1 MRRRVFESL
10 KSPQMRPSF
19 CGTSGWGTWAADIV
33 EFQAALPESPARTRP
48 ETPDPPPSDLGCR
61 SPALCGTLV
70 LPAVSMDPG
79 ETIVKKDEFYQYALE
94 AFRPAESLLK
104 MVPSDKLEWKPGP
117 SFMSMG
123 QLICHLGDGI
133 GTELRMVLTNS
144 WPKPE
149 EMSEAMK
156 NMPTCTPQ
164 EALAKLEK
172 DKGTLREVLS
182 SLTERDFTNKLVKVP
197 WGWEFKMEKMALNF
211 RDHFVHHKMQLF
223 TYLKLL
229 GFSVNTDTL
238 YFG

>member
-1 MRRRVFESL
+1 M
-10 KSPQMRPSF
+10 
-19 CGTSGWGTWAADIV
+19 
-33 EFQAALPESPARTRP
+33 
-48 ETPDPPPSDLGCR
+48 
-61 SPALCGTLV
+61 
-70 LPAVSMDPG
+70 
-79 ETIVKKDEFYQYALE
+79 KKDEFYQYAMD

-104 MVPSDKLEWKPGP
+104 MVPADKLDWKPGP

-133 GTELRMVLTNS
+133 GTELRMAITNS

-156 NMPTCTPQ
+156 SMPTCTVQ

-172 DKGTLREVLS
+172 DKTTLREVLS
-182 SLTERDFTNKLVKVP
+182 GITEKDFANKVISVP
-197 WGWEFKMEKMALNF
+197 WGWKSKTEKMALDF
-211 RDHFVHHKMQLF
+211 REHFVNHKMQLF

-229 GFSVNTDTL
+229 NFPVNTETL